1 MQQKELA
8 KLLDISPSM
17 VSRLVGKGMPTDTLD
32 RAKKWR
38 KRHLE
43 PGRIKGSRYDPKH
56 DQAAA
61 AVATVPSAPAA
72 KPETSVDVLEAV
84 ALELNAALIY
94 GDKDEASECLQHFF
108 SLFQRSISEEY
119 PCRAGMLVIPRQS
132 RFPLRVWIAVF
143 HYYEYE
149 HVFQTLRDDPS
160 MDQIFTFDEFGE
172 QECRSEFISEPS
184 INGATDD
191 E

>member
-17 VSRLVGKGMPTDTLD
+17 VSRHAKQGMPTDTLD

-43 PGRIKGSRYDPKH
+43 PGRIKGIRFDPKC
-56 DQAAA
+56 DQEAE
-61 AVATVPSAPAA
+61 AVSPVPSAPAA
-72 KPETSVDVLEAV
+72 KPETSVDDFEAV
-84 ALELNAALIY
+84 ALELNATLIY
-94 GDKDEASECLQHFF
+94 GDQDETAEHLEHFF
-108 SLFQRSISEEY
+108 SLFKRSSPGFLE
-119 PCRAGMLVIPRQS
+119 IPSQPS
-132 RFPLRVWIAVF
+132 FPLRVWLAF
-143 HYYEYE
+143 FYYETHEYLFE
-149 HVFQTLRDDPS
+149 TFRNDPS
-160 MDQIFTFDEFGE
+160 MDQLFTFDEFSE
-172 QECRSEFISEPS
+172 QECRSEFISESS